1 MRIDKDVYKYI
12 EFEMRHYN
20 EYKKEIKNIREEILE
35 GSPEPPDGQP
45 RSNRAGS
52 PTENKAVKLSMS
64 ISLKSMEALVKAVDK
79 TMELLTDRHKRIFE
93 MVYIHNRR
101 DRYNMSDEL
110 HVSYETFNNNKNEIV
125 LAVGR
130 ELGAI
135 KNIF

>member
-1 MRIDKDVYKYI
+1 
-12 EFEMRHYN
+12 MRHYN

-45 RSNRAGS
+45 RSNRAGN

>member
-1 MRIDKDVYKYI
+1 
-12 EFEMRHYN
+12 MRHYN

-45 RSNRAGS
+45 RSNRAGN

-79 TMELLTDRHKRIFE
+79 AMELLTDRHKRIFE